1 MKKEIEIKGYQVTN
15 HASYYK
21 DINSTQYKKH
31 NIHILMTEFAL
42 GYNTSYI
49 CTYHK
54 NATGNK
60 NEDTELYQQ
69 DMSGIF
75 LPPDEQVLY
84 IEQCIDEIN
93 KALEI
98 IYEHIGNN
106 SHLIPL
112 FEKTISNLQM
122 TDLQLGLIVLYSY
135 DTLHLIHPI
144 VSRLLIDA
152 NSEIS
157 PDEIKAISD
166 AIDANFSS
174 TF

>member
-1 MKKEIEIKGYQVTN
+1 MW
-15 HASYYK
+15 
-21 DINSTQYKKH
+21 
-31 NIHILMTEFAL
+31 
-42 GYNTSYI
+42 
-49 CTYHK
+49 
-54 NATGNK
+54 
-60 NEDTELYQQ
+60 
-69 DMSGIF
+69 GIF
-75 LPPDEQVLY
+75 LSHNGQVLSTDQR
-84 IEQCIDEIN
+84 ITEIN

-98 IYEHIGNN
+98 VYEHIGNN
-106 SHLIPL
+106 IHLIPI

-144 VSRLLIDA
+144 ISRLLIDA

-166 AIDANFSS
+166 AIDVNLSS

>member
-1 MKKEIEIKGYQVTN
+1 M
-15 HASYYK
+15 A
-21 DINSTQYKKH
+21 
-31 NIHILMTEFAL
+31 EFAL

-49 CTYHK
+49 CTYHE
-54 NATGNK
+54 NETGNK
-60 NEDTELYQQ
+60 NEDTELYQR
-69 DMSGIF
+69 DMWGIF
-75 LPPDEQVLY
+75 LSHNGQVLSTDQR
-84 IEQCIDEIN
+84 ITEIN

-98 IYEHIGNN
+98 VYEHIGNN
-106 SHLIPL
+106 IHLIPI

-144 VSRLLIDA
+144 ISRLLIDA

-166 AIDANFSS
+166 AIDVNLSS